1 MTYVDA
7 VWNRDRNT
15 IDVVERVR
23 GRRVFNTYPTRF
35 VAAWPSSKGQGT
47 SIFGER
53 LEVFETSKN
62 EEFQRELRMMRGQ
75 KLYESD
81 INPIFRCLYDHYRT
95 APIPDLNVA
104 FWDIETDFDPVRGF
118 SSTEEAFS
126 PITAIS
132 VYCNWLDT
140 NFTLALKPKGYTVA
154 QAQQI
159 CAKFDNT
166 VLCNNE
172 AELLDVFLTLI
183 EDADILTGWNC
194 LDLNSYVFGQDRII
208 KLGNISPSQSL
219 SNLATVTNT
228 HRSGKKK
235 LNILKTVHGHELR
248 VSDEHRIPV
257 CFKKPSEYKRPHTLL
272 KTQKDYD
279 VRTIKSM
286 LKENDVYVEMC
297 LHKNDNRDLSLK
309 ELLIDHWDQF
319 LETGVDLEIDC
330 KTLRKSLQKLLGYK
344 SVNYMLT
351 WKKAEDHVD
360 RQVLMDYLN
369 SKSQHRF
376 LFNKKTNAF
385 AVDID
390 QPIRREHLQI
400 LGMIYTDGFYSN
412 YDSCFILC
420 NKDAGIHSY
429 YESLLATADIHAKWR
444 KKEQDQCW
452 YLAFRGQ
459 SIISLLAPMIY
470 KFQEKYVKS
479 LDVEMLSRL
488 STSQWAA
495 FVSGMIDGDGS
506 VDPGAVS
513 ICNYNNDLTAMQ
525 HLFFWNNVFVSQS
538 QTYVRIACTDL
549 NQPFVEQ
556 LTVGHSVKKVTLEN
570 LEFRPIKSSPNMKLN
585 KFFFDDKVLVKIHSI
600 DETDEYIPMGDIETT
615 NHYFVCSAMRVHNSS
630 SYDIPYMHN
639 RIVQVLGKEHTR
651 RMCLWN
657 RFPRKR
663 EYEQYG
669 KTQTTYDIF
678 GRVHLDY
685 LDLYRKHTYHE
696 MHSYRLDFVGEYEV
710 GDKKVAYEGS
720 LDKLYNEDFEK
731 FIAYSRQDVML
742 LVKIDQKLKFIDLSN
757 ALAHENGVLLPT
769 TLGSVQL
776 IDNAI
781 TNEAHDLGLMVPT
794 RTRSSA
800 AERAAAEDGESQ
812 GIAGAFVADPIK
824 GIHQWIGAVDINS
837 LYPSA
842 IRSLNMSK
850 ETVVGQIRPDQTDRL
865 LHRRMKEDRMS
876 FADAWGNMFGT
887 LEFNQVLNREL
898 IMLVVDFEDGSSV
911 EFTADELYQWI
922 FENPKKPMILTAN
935 GTIIDASKPGVV
947 PGLLARWYSE
957 RKIMQA
963 KVKKMSQLKTGI
975 EIPEDLLAEVQRLL
989 AE

>member
-15 IDVVERVR
+15 VDVVERVR

-35 VAAWPSSKGQGT
+35 VAAWPSDKGRGT

-81 INPIFRCLYDHYRT
+81 INPIFRCLYDQYRT
-95 APIPDLNVA
+95 APFPDLHVSV
-104 FWDIETDFDPVRGF
+104 FDIETDFDPLRGF

-132 VYCNWLDT
+132 VHCNWLDI
-140 NFTLALKPKGYTVA
+140 NFTLALKPKGYTTA

-166 VLCNNE
+166 VLCTNE

-183 EDADILTGWNC
+183 EDADILTGWN
-194 LDLNSYVFGQDRII
+194 
-208 KLGNISPSQSL
+208 
-219 SNLATVTNT
+219 
-228 HRSGKKK
+228 
-235 LNILKTVHGHELR
+235 
-248 VSDEHRIPV
+248 
-257 CFKKPSEYKRPHTLL
+257 SE
-272 KTQKDYD
+272 
-279 VRTIKSM
+279 
-286 LKENDVYVEMC
+286 
-297 LHKNDNRDLSLK
+297 
-309 ELLIDHWDQF
+309 
-319 LETGVDLEIDC
+319 G
-330 KTLRKSLQKLLGYK
+330 
-344 SVNYMLT
+344 
-351 WKKAEDHVD
+351 
-360 RQVLMDYLN
+360 
-369 SKSQHRF
+369 
-376 LFNKKTNAF
+376 
-385 AVDID
+385 
-390 QPIRREHLQI
+390 
-400 LGMIYTDGFYSN
+400 
-412 YDSCFILC
+412 
-420 NKDAGIHSY
+420 
-429 YESLLATADIHAKWR
+429 
-444 KKEQDQCW
+444 
-452 YLAFRGQ
+452 
-459 SIISLLAPMIY
+459 
-470 KFQEKYVKS
+470 
-479 LDVEMLSRL
+479 
-488 STSQWAA
+488 
-495 FVSGMIDGDGS
+495 
-506 VDPGAVS
+506 
-513 ICNYNNDLTAMQ
+513 
-525 HLFFWNNVFVSQS
+525 
-538 QTYVRIACTDL
+538 
-549 NQPFVEQ
+549 
-556 LTVGHSVKKVTLEN
+556 
-570 LEFRPIKSSPNMKLN
+570 
-585 KFFFDDKVLVKIHSI
+585 
-600 DETDEYIPMGDIETT
+600 
-615 NHYFVCSAMRVHNSS
+615 
-630 SYDIPYMHN
+630 YDIPYLHN
-639 RIVQVLGKEHTR
+639 RIVQVMGKEHTR
-651 RMCLWN
+651 RLCLWN

-663 EYEQYG
+663 EYESYG
-669 KTQTTYDIF
+669 RPTVTYDLV

-685 LDLYRKHTYHE
+685 LQLYRKHTYHE

-731 FIAYSRQDVML
+731 FVAYSRQDVML

-757 ALAHENGVLLPT
+757 ALAHENGVLLAT

-794 RTRSSA
+794 RQRSSV
-800 AERAAAEDGESQ
+800 AEKAAAAEDGEPQ
-812 GIAGAFVADPIK
+812 GIAGAYVADPVK
-824 GIHQWIGAVDINS
+824 GIHQWIGAMDINS

-850 ETVVGQIRPDQTDRL
+850 ETVVGQIRPEQTDRL
-865 LHRRMKEDRMS
+865 LSRRMKEDRMS

-887 LEFNQVLNREL
+887 LEFNQVINREL
-898 IMLVVDFEDGSSV
+898 IMLTVDFEDGSCV

-935 GTIIDASKPGVV
+935 GTIIDASKQGVV
-947 PGLLARWYSE
+947 PGLLARWYAE

>member
-1 MTYVDA
+1 
-7 VWNRDRNT
+7 
-15 IDVVERVR
+15 
-23 GRRVFNTYPTRF
+23 
-35 VAAWPSSKGQGT
+35 
-47 SIFGER
+47 
-53 LEVFETSKN
+53 
-62 EEFQRELRMMRGQ
+62 
-75 KLYESD
+75 
-81 INPIFRCLYDHYRT
+81 
-95 APIPDLNVA
+95 
-104 FWDIETDFDPVRGF
+104 
-118 SSTEEAFS
+118 
-126 PITAIS
+126 
-132 VYCNWLDT
+132 
-140 NFTLALKPKGYTVA
+140 
-154 QAQQI
+154 
-159 CAKFDNT
+159 
-166 VLCNNE
+166 
-172 AELLDVFLTLI
+172 
-183 EDADILTGWNC
+183 
-194 LDLNSYVFGQDRII
+194 
-208 KLGNISPSQSL
+208 
-219 SNLATVTNT
+219 
-228 HRSGKKK
+228 
-235 LNILKTVHGHELR
+235 
-248 VSDEHRIPV
+248 
-257 CFKKPSEYKRPHTLL
+257 
-272 KTQKDYD
+272 
-279 VRTIKSM
+279 
-286 LKENDVYVEMC
+286 
-297 LHKNDNRDLSLK
+297 
-309 ELLIDHWDQF
+309 
-319 LETGVDLEIDC
+319 
-330 KTLRKSLQKLLGYK
+330 
-344 SVNYMLT
+344 
-351 WKKAEDHVD
+351 
-360 RQVLMDYLN
+360 
-369 SKSQHRF
+369 
-376 LFNKKTNAF
+376 
-385 AVDID
+385 
-390 QPIRREHLQI
+390 
-400 LGMIYTDGFYSN
+400 
-412 YDSCFILC
+412 
-420 NKDAGIHSY
+420 
-429 YESLLATADIHAKWR
+429 
-444 KKEQDQCW
+444 
-452 YLAFRGQ
+452 
-459 SIISLLAPMIY
+459 
-470 KFQEKYVKS
+470 
-479 LDVEMLSRL
+479 
-488 STSQWAA
+488 
-495 FVSGMIDGDGS
+495 
-506 VDPGAVS
+506 
-513 ICNYNNDLTAMQ
+513 
-525 HLFFWNNVFVSQS
+525 
-538 QTYVRIACTDL
+538 
-549 NQPFVEQ
+549 
-556 LTVGHSVKKVTLEN
+556 
-570 LEFRPIKSSPNMKLN
+570 
-585 KFFFDDKVLVKIHSI
+585 
-600 DETDEYIPMGDIETT
+600 
-615 NHYFVCSAMRVHNSS
+615 
-630 SYDIPYMHN
+630 
-639 RIVQVLGKEHTR
+639 
-651 RMCLWN
+651 MCLWN